1 MYEEYFSLRQYFSD
15 SPVDKGIFKTLAVVI
30 LSLLLFACS
39 DVTQQDNKPK
49 EMLLQGITMGT
60 VAYNIKWIVKPAL
73 ANNDGSVDVD
83 QQIIQQDID
92 QILTQLNQQMS
103 NWLPDSELSRF
114 NQSLSLEPIK
124 ISSGLHRVISESLRL
139 GELSQGKLDVTI
151 GPLVNLWG
159 FGPEYRPATVP
170 SQQEIDSAKQ
180 RVGLQNLQLSGE
192 YLSKTIPSLYVDLST
207 IAKGYAV
214 DLIAEAL
221 DARGVENYLVELG
234 GEMRVKG
241 VKHTGELW
249 SIAIE
254 KPISD
259 ERVVHQIIIPKNNA
273 VATSG
278 DYRKYFEADGQRF
291 SHIVDPETGKP
302 INHKIVS
309 VTVIHP
315 SAMTAD
321 GLSTAMMVMGED
333 KAYNFANKYSIAAY
347 IISKT
352 EHGFKEQIT
361 AKFMP
366 YLK

>member
-1 MYEEYFSLRQYFSD
+1 MHKADFSLRQYNSC
-15 SPVDKGIFKTLAVVI
+15 SPLDKSIFKTPVFML

-39 DVTQQDNKPK
+39 DANQQANKPK
-49 EMLLQGITMGT
+49 EILLQGITMGT
-60 VAYNIKWIVKPAL
+60 VAYNIKWIVKPEL
-73 ANNDGSVDVD
+73 VTNDGLIDVETR
-83 QQIIQQDID
+83 IVQQDID
-92 QILTQLNQQMS
+92 LILSQLNQQMS

-114 NQSLSLEPIK
+114 NQSLLVEPIK
-124 ISSGLHRVISESLRL
+124 ISSGLQRVISESLRI
-139 GELSQGKLDVTI
+139 GKLSQGKLDVTI

-159 FGPEYRPATVP
+159 FGPQFRPATVP
-170 SQQEIDSAKQ
+170 SQQEIDQAKQ
-180 RVGLQNLQLSGE
+180 RVGLQYLQLSGE

-214 DLIAEAL
+214 DLIAEAM
-221 DARGVENYLVELG
+221 DARGLENYLVELG

-291 SHIVDPETGKP
+291 SHIIDPDTGKP

-309 VTVIHP
+309 VTVIDP

-333 KAYNFANKYSIAAY
+333 KAYDFAIKHDIAAY

-361 AKFMP
+361 TNFMP

>member
-1 MYEEYFSLRQYFSD
+1 
-15 SPVDKGIFKTLAVVI
+15 VI
-30 LSLLLFACS
+30 PKLTVSLLLSWLILACS
-39 DVTQQDNKPK
+39 DNNQQTDQPK

-60 VAYNIKWIVKPAL
+60 VAYNVKWIVNPLMA
-73 ANNDGSVDVD
+73 ANQKTVTVD
-83 QQIIQQDID
+83 QITLQKEIEDI
-92 QILTQLNQQMS
+92 LFQLNQQMS

-114 NQSLSLEPIK
+114 NQSRSMTPMEISPGLSW
-124 ISSGLHRVISESLRL
+124 VIAESLRL
-139 GELSQGKLDVTI
+139 GELSRGKLDVTV

-159 FGPEYRPATVP
+159 FGPEFRPATVP
-170 SQQEIDSAKQ
+170 SQQDIEQAKL
-180 RVGLQNLQLSGE
+180 RVGLQHLHLSDQQ
-192 YLSKTIPSLYVDLST
+192 LSKTIPNLYVDLST

-214 DLIAEAL
+214 DLIAEAM
-221 DARGVENYLVELG
+221 DDHGIDNYLVEIG

-254 KPISD
+254 KPIND
-259 ERVVHQIIIPKNNA
+259 ERMVHQFIIPKDNA

-291 SHIVDPETGKP
+291 SHIVDPDTGKP
-302 INHKIVS
+302 ISHKIVS

-333 KAYNFANKYSIAAY
+333 QAYDFANKHDIAAY

-361 AKFMP
+361 VRFMP